1 MLKTGRFLAVRLIR
15 SALARQLRP
24 LLPALRLAP
33 DDTSSRRQDLDLMRR
48 GRHAPQ
54 RQRGDGGG
62 LSNVRGADNG
72 NLEPGDRKARRFI
85 SRKLGSGSYV
95 DSVRDDSHKGGKQ
108 H

>member
-1 MLKTGRFLAVRLIR
+1 MLETDRYLVTRPIR

-24 LLPALRLAP
+24 PLPALRLAP
-33 DDTSSRRQDLDLMRR
+33 EDTFARRQDLDLMRR

-62 LSNVRGADNG
+62 LLNVSGADNG

-85 SRKLGSGSYV
+85 SRKLGSGGYV